1 MKRVRRK
8 QEQIQQTLA
17 ENSNKIKSFGVKR
30 IGLFGSYAR
39 GEATDSS
46 DLDFIVEF
54 RNKSFDSYMNLKF
67 YLEDLFGCNVDLV
80 IPETIKPRLRPGILK
95 ETVYAPG
102 FHTCA
107 NTRHH
112 TRMNP

>member
-8 QEQIQQTLA
+8 KEQILQTLA
-17 ENSNKIKSFGVKR
+17 ENSNKIKAFGVTR

-39 GEATDSS
+39 GDATNLS

-54 RNKSFDSYMNLKF
+54 RKKSFDSYMNLKF
-67 YLEDLFGCNVDLV
+67 FLEDLFGCKVDLV

-95 ETVYAPG
+95 EAIYAPG
-102 FHTCA
+102 L
-107 NTRHH
+107 
-112 TRMNP
+112 